1 MAEPSNIARPYA
13 RALFELAQQQDDL
26 GGWSERLELL
36 AAITADPRMAELAR
50 NPRVSAEALQAVIL
64 DVAAEDQLQ
73 RNEQAVNLVRLL
85 LHNGRIS
92 ALPAIAR
99 AYAKLRAEAERV
111 IEAEMITAA
120 EIAPNQRRQ
129 FAAALQK
136 KLGRTVN
143 LRFGVDQA
151 LVGGAVV
158 RAGDWVIDGSVR
170 TQLEQ
175 LVGALRA

>member
-64 DVAAEDQLQ
+64 DVAADQLQ

-120 EIAPNQRRQ
+120 EIAPNQRQQ

-136 KLGRTVN
+136 KLGRTVK